1 MKSGCKRTQGEFVQR
16 QATWPEQLLAP
27 NAPNFGKL
35 DHDILSFYELMD
47 GMLAMVMVATQP
59 LNPEVANKLSYM
71 KELVSMHYNLD
82 IAIVL
87 AINKRFFLAWEN
99 KNFEW

>member
-1 MKSGCKRTQGEFVQR
+1 MQR

-27 NAPNFGKL
+27 NASNFGKL
-35 DHDILSFYELMD
+35 DHNILSFYELMD

-59 LNPEVANKLSYM
+59 LNPEVTNKFLYM
-71 KELVSMHYNLD
+71 KELVSIHYNLD